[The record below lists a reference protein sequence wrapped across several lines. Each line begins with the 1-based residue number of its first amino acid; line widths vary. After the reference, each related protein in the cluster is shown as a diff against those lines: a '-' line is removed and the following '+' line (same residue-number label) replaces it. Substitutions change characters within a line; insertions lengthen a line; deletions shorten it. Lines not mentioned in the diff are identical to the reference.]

1 MLSITQLLQ
10 KKTIC
15 MEIPILVITN
25 IRNFTLAFLQLDSF
39 NNVDTRVLGDC
50 YLISGHHYLKE
61 QLYLPMWKR
70 KKKTY
75 KKDKKRSETASKVLH
90 IS

>member
-1 MLSITQLLQ
+1 
-10 KKTIC
+10 

-70 KKKTY
+70 KKKHTRRI
-75 KKDKKRSETASKVLH
+75 KKGVKLQAKYFIFLKFSIAQIPKY
-90 IS
+90 